1 MLKGLKG
8 GQNDNQMKTIQHSPW
23 AIHRSASVTPV
34 QLSLWVFR
42 DRIQDTATD
51 ARHLGKFQNVFNSY
65 CILLPH
71 VFLPYLDKQIFPSV
85 ARGRKGNST
94 FLLKVDWSCDHA
106 IGIT

>member
-42 DRIQDTATD
+42 GQDP
-51 ARHLGKFQNVFNSY
+51 RYSNR
-65 CILLPH
+65 C
-71 VFLPYLDKQIFPSV
+71 LD
-85 ARGRKGNST
+85 T
-94 FLLKVDWSCDHA
+94 
-106 IGIT
+106 